1 MALSAISSQFLN
13 RHSEIVEL
21 IIQKNWR
28 LTALGPLEEWPQSLQ
43 TTLSICL
50 HSRFPILFWWG
61 PEFKM
66 IYNDAYA
73 PLLGNKH
80 PAAFGSR
87 GDQVWGEVWDSIGP
101 RLTQVMKSGE
111 STWSENERFTINR
124 HGFLEEGYFTFSY
137 SPIYVESGK
146 IGGVFTVV
154 TETTQVILAQ
164 QQLRLQHD
172 QIEQINGELESK
184 IQQRTQGLHD
194 SLAALEKT
202 KLELAQALLLEQALS
217 KLKSQFVAMA
227 SHEFR
232 TPLTVIKTSVDL
244 VEKYTEHLKDLPIQK
259 HFDRIGIAINH
270 LITTL
275 EDFLLMGQ
283 LDEGQTKVKPYP
295 FNLVDAVNQLILDIE
310 VLVKPNQRVESQIE
324 CFTSI
329 YMDATLLR
337 KILLNLLINAIKYSG
352 SDSTIR
358 IQGACADGLL
368 TLSVIDQGIGI
379 AEEEQP
385 HIFERFFRAPNA
397 TTIAGTGL
405 GLYIVRHY
413 VGLLNGQVSL
423 SSELNKGTTVTL
435 TFPC

>member
-1 MALSAISSQFLN
+1 MDLSTIASQFLD

-21 IIQKNWR
+21 IIQKNWQQ
-28 LTALGPLEEWPQSLQ
+28 TALGPIEKWPQSLQ

-66 IYNDAYA
+66 IYNDAYV

-87 GDQVWGEVWDSIGP
+87 GDQVWGEVWESIGP
-101 RLTQVMKSGE
+101 RLTQVMNSGE
-111 STWSENERFTINR
+111 PTWSENERFTINR
-124 HGFLEEGYFTFSY
+124 HGFPEEGYFTFSY
-137 SPIYVESGK
+137 SPIYVEFGK
-146 IGGVFTVV
+146 VGGVFTVV
-154 TETTQVILAQ
+154 TETTQAILAQ

-172 QIEQINGELESK
+172 QLEQINVELEKK

-202 KLELAQALLLEQALS
+202 KLELAQALLNEQALG

-244 VEKYTEHLKDLPIQK
+244 VEKYTEHLKDLPIRK
-259 HFDRIGIAINH
+259 HFDRIGIAIEH
-270 LITTL
+270 LMTTL
-275 EDFLLMGQ
+275 EDFLLMGK
-283 LDEGQTKVKPYP
+283 LDEGQTRVRPEQ
-295 FNLVDAVNQLILDIE
+295 FNLADAVNQLISDIE
-310 VLVKPNQRVESQIE
+310 VLVKPNQRIESQIE
-324 CFTSI
+324 CSHLVFL
-329 YMDATLLR
+329 DATLLR
-337 KILLNLLINAIKYSG
+337 KILLNLLTNGIKYSG

-358 IQGACADGLL
+358 IEGVYADGLL
-368 TLSVIDQGIGI
+368 ILSVIDQGIGI
-379 AEEEQP
+379 AQEEQK
-385 HIFERFFRAPNA
+385 HIFDRFFRAANA

-405 GLYIVRHY
+405 GLHIVSHY
-413 VGLLNGQVSL
+413 VNLMNGQVSL

-435 TFPC
+435 TLPC